1 MSVARDKDKAKAR
14 RTKIVCTLGPSIE
27 TDDQLRALI
36 VQGMDAARL
45 NLSFGTPEEH
55 VRRIHQVRRLAAE
68 CGRCVAIIA
77 DLPGPKVRLGKLTT
91 PRITVERG
99 AEVRFVLDD
108 GRPAAPGRLPVGRR
122 FFHDDLIRGDKVLL
136 GEGIVE
142 LRVTDVRSFDVG
154 AEIITGGEVSEQNA
168 VHVPGMPLKHG
179 PVWEEDLPHFALAVS
194 QDVDYVALTYVR
206 DGNDIIGVREHL
218 ESLGKSVPIIA
229 KIERSEAFARLDGI
243 LARAD
248 AVMMRRG
255 DLGAEIEL
263 TRVPIVQK
271 EVIRLANNRGVPV
284 IIATQML
291 GSMIHNPRPTRAEA
305 SDVFNAI
312 ADGADGVMLSSETA
326 VGQHP
331 IRALDIMQRII
342 LEAERERFARDRTHQ
357 LVTYPSPF
365 PDAIART
372 AVKAAEEADAVVIA
386 CFTESGK
393 SANLVAKY
401 RPEMPILA
409 FCPTAAVQRRLAIVW
424 GVEAD
429 LLDVVTDVEVL
440 VRRVE
445 KRLVDT
451 GRVSEKDRIAIIFGA
466 PVGELG
472 RTNTVRL
479 HQVGDARTSLPPPRG
494 PDLAQTE

>member
-1 MSVARDKDKAKAR
+1 MSGPRDKDKREAKAR
-14 RTKIVCTLGPSIE
+14 RTKIVCTLGPSSE
-27 TDDQLRALI
+27 TDDQVRALI
-36 VQGMDAARL
+36 MHGMDAARL
-45 NLSFGTPEEH
+45 NLSFGTKDEH
-55 VRRIHQVRRLAAE
+55 VRRIQQVRRLAVE

-77 DLPGPKVRLGKLTT
+77 DLPGPKVRLGKLAT
-91 PRITVERG
+91 PRVMLERG
-99 AEVRFVLDD
+99 TEVRFVLDD
-108 GRPAAPGRLPVGRR
+108 NRAALAGRLPVGRR
-122 FFHDDLIRGDKVLL
+122 FFHDDLIRGDKVLI

-142 LRVTDVRSFDVG
+142 LRVTDVRPFDVG
-154 AEIITGGEVSEQNA
+154 AEVITGGEVSEQTA

-179 PVWEEDLPHFALAVS
+179 PVWEEDLPHFELAVS
-194 QDVDYVALTYVR
+194 QDVEYVALTYVR
-206 DGNDIIGVREHL
+206 DGNDIIGVREYL
-218 ESLGKSVPIIA
+218 EKLGKDIPIIA

-271 EVIRLANNRGVPV
+271 EVIRLANNKGVPV

-291 GSMIHNPRPTRAEA
+291 GSMITNPRPTRAEA

-312 ADGADGVMLSSETA
+312 ADGSDGVMLSSETA
-326 VGQHP
+326 IGKHP
-331 IRALDIMQRII
+331 VRALDIMHRII
-342 LEAERERFARDRTHQ
+342 MEAELEHFERERTHQ

-372 AVKAAEEADAVVIA
+372 AVKAAEETDAVLIA
-386 CFTESGK
+386 CFTESGR
-393 SANLVAKY
+393 SASFVAKY

-409 FCPTAAVQRRLAIVW
+409 FCPTEEVQRRLAIVW

-445 KRLVDT
+445 KRLLET
-451 GRVSEKDRIAIIFGA
+451 GRVKDKDRIAIVFGA

-479 HQVGDARTSLPPPRG
+479 HQVGESRPSLPPPVSG
-494 PDLAQTE
+494 A

>member
-1 MSVARDKDKAKAR
+1 MHALREKRDTKAR
-14 RTKIVCTLGPSIE
+14 RTKIVCTLGPTSE
-27 TDDQLRALI
+27 TDDQVRALI
-36 VQGMDAARL
+36 ASGMDAARL
-45 NLSFGTPEEH
+45 NLSFGTRDEH
-55 VRRIHQVRRLAAE
+55 VRRIQQIRRLATEA
-68 CGRCVAIIA
+68 GRCVAIIA
-77 DLPGPKVRLGKLTT
+77 DLPGPKVRLGKLATARVT
-91 PRITVERG
+91 LERG
-99 AEVRFVLDD
+99 TEVRLVLDD
-108 GRPAAPGRLPVGRR
+108 GKQAAAGRLPVGRR
-122 FFHDDLIRGDKVLL
+122 FFHDDLIRGDKVLI

-142 LRVTDVRSFDVG
+142 LRVTDVRGLDVG
-154 AEIITGGEVSEQNA
+154 AEVINGGDVSEQSA

-179 PVWEEDLPHFALAVS
+179 PVWEEDLPHFELAVS
-194 QDVDYVALTYVR
+194 QDVEYVALTYVR
-206 DGNDIIGVREHL
+206 DGNDIIGVREYL
-218 ESLGKSVPIIA
+218 EKLGKPVPIIA

-326 VGQHP
+326 VGKHP
-331 IRALDIMQRII
+331 VRALDIMQRII
-342 LEAERERFARDRTHQ
+342 LEAEREHFDRDRTHQ

-365 PDAIART
+365 PDAIARS
-372 AVKAAEEADAVVIA
+372 AVRAAEEADAVLIA
-386 CFTESGK
+386 CFTESGR
-393 SANLVAKY
+393 SAAMVAKY

-409 FCPTAAVQRRLAIVW
+409 FCPTEAVRRRLAIVW
-424 GVEAD
+424 GLEAD
-429 LLDVVTDVEVL
+429 LLDVEDDVEVL
-440 VRRVE
+440 VKKVE
-445 KRLVDT
+445 QRLLAT
-451 GRVSEKDRIAIIFGA
+451 GRVRDKDHIAIVFGA

-479 HQVGDARTSLPPPRG
+479 HQIGDLRASLPPPPR
-494 PDLAQTE
+494 